1 METISTKTQQY
12 YIDNKEVMNARAL
25 QRYYDNQDDRKAK
38 HKEYYQKNKDKLLKK
53 AKTRYECECGSS
65 YFYSTKR
72 RHMKT
77 KKHIKY
83 IEKA

>member
-1 METISTKTQQY
+1 METKLTKTQQY
-12 YIDNKEVMNARAL
+12 YIDNKEVMNSRAL
-25 QRYYDNQDDRKAK
+25 QRYYDNQDDRKAR

-53 AKTRYECECGSS
+53 AKTRYQCECGSS

-77 KKHIKY
+77 IKHNKY
-83 IEKA
+83 MQKA